1 MLGRPGRGLLKKEVH
16 MIKMKNVLDNGN
28 IVQKEKMGCFTVVE
42 HKSDR
47 SVTPATAEG
56 ILYGEG
62 GVS

>member
-1 MLGRPGRGLLKKEVH
+1 MFNIREVD
-16 MIKMKNVLDNGN
+16 MIKMRNVLDNGN
-28 IVQKEKMGCFTVVE
+28 IVQKERMGCFTVVE